1 MFTSA
6 VVLVSAVASE
16 AAEEGGEVAPTS
28 PFLYGGVALATL
40 LLLLFVTTR
49 LNIDR

>member
-1 MFTSA
+1 MFNSA

-16 AAEEGGEVAPTS
+16 TAEEGGEAANTS
-28 PFLYGGVALATL
+28 PYLYGAVALATL